1 MEAAVIVDE
10 AVRGHVPPPWFWAL
24 PGIDRIR
31 AFDLSQLP
39 APPIARLL
47 GIRAG
52 HVGPG
57 SGTWVMPAT
66 GWPAVASGELEISM
80 LAEAALTGVAMTTL
94 TAGLDVDPVSLALN
108 YFRPTRPQAGNL
120 LARARVVNASRLYVF
135 AEVQIEDPRGRQ
147 IAQGVSHCEVR
158 QVQPPP
164 PPPPAELRQVE
175 EATYS
180 TPDPYLRAVR
190 SKLASLEMLNERGGP
205 AFVQAYLH
213 ERFVTPFSELTGSR
227 IVGLNEGQRAVTMTM
242 PASEWFCGVSRF
254 VAPGVIAALA
264 NFASQTAGVMIL
276 SPGQSFSGLGES
288 TCFFRAIPAD
298 GRLLRAEAKGILNDR
313 GRATA
318 EIDVYDADG
327 QLAAS
332 ATGLAQIIDSSK
344 RQRTTASEV
353 KRILATL
360 LFTDIVGST
369 EHARRLGDGGW
380 QALLSRHHAAVRAE
394 IVRCEGTEV
403 DTAGDGFFVRFES
416 PARAL
421 EFARA
426 AREAVKR
433 LGLEIRIGIH
443 TGECELQGRAL
454 TGMAV
459 HVAARI
465 QALAGPG
472 DILVSSTVKDIV
484 VGSDTRFED
493 RGEHSLKGTPGQ
505 WRLFSLVD

>member
-1 MEAAVIVDE
+1 VMIADE
-10 AVRGHVPPPWFWAL
+10 AVRGRVPPPWFWAL

-66 GWPAVASGELEISM
+66 GWLAVASGELEVSM
-80 LAEAALTGVAMTTL
+80 LAEAAVTGVAMTTL
-94 TAGLDVDPVSLALN
+94 SPGLDVDPVSLALN

-135 AEVQIEDPRGRQ
+135 VEVQIEDPHGRQ
-147 IAQGVSHCEVR
+147 LAQGTSHCEVR
-158 QVQPPP
+158 QVEPSP
-164 PPPPAELRQVE
+164 PPPPAELRPVE
-175 EATYS
+175 EAAYS
-180 TPDPYLRAVR
+180 TTDPYLRAVR
-190 SKLASLEMLNERGGP
+190 SKLAPLEMLKEHGGL
-205 AFVQAYLH
+205 AFVQAYLQG
-213 ERFVTPFSELTGSR
+213 RFVTPFSELTGGR
-227 IVGLNEGQRAVTMTM
+227 IVALDERQRAVTMTM
-242 PASEWFCGVSRF
+242 PATEWLCGFSRF
-254 VAPGVIAALA
+254 VAPGAIGALA
-264 NFASQTAGVMIL
+264 NFASQAAGMLIV
-276 SPGQSFSGLGES
+276 SPGQWFSGLGES

-298 GRLLRAEAKGILNDR
+298 GRLVRAEAR
-313 GRATA
+313 GMINGRGLATA
-318 EIDVYDADG
+318 AIEVYDADG

-332 ATGLAQIIDSSK
+332 AQGLAQIIDSSK
-344 RQRTTASEV
+344 RQRTTVSEV

-369 EHARRLGDGGW
+369 DHARRLGDGGW
-380 QALLSRHHAAVRAE
+380 QALLSRHHSAVRAE
-394 IVRCEGTEV
+394 ILRCEGTEV

-421 EFARA
+421 ECARA

-433 LGLEIRIGIH
+433 LGIDIRVGIH
-443 TGECELQGRAL
+443 TGECELQGRAV

-465 QALAGPG
+465 QGLAGAG

-484 VGSDTRFED
+484 VGSGARFED
-493 RGEHSLKGTPGQ
+493 RGQHSLKGTPGE

>member
-1 MEAAVIVDE
+1 VIVDE

-39 APPIARLL
+39 SPPIARLL

-66 GWPAVASGELEISM
+66 GWSSIASGELEVSM
-80 LAEAALTGVAMTTL
+80 LAEAAVTGVAMTTL
-94 TAGLDVDPVSLALN
+94 TPGLDVDPVSLALN

-120 LARARVVNASRLYVF
+120 LARARVVNASRLFVF
-135 AEVQIEDPRGRQ
+135 VEVEIEDPHGRQ
-147 IAQGVSHCEVR
+147 VAHGTSQCEVR
-158 QVQPPP
+158 QVEPPP
-164 PPPPAELRQVE
+164 PPPPSELRPVE
-175 EATYS
+175 EAAYS

-190 SKLASLEMLNERGGP
+190 SKLASPEMLDEQGG
-205 AFVQAYLH
+205 ATFLQAYLQG
-213 ERFVTPFSELTGSR
+213 RFDAPFSELTGCR
-227 IVGLNEGQRAVTMTM
+227 IVAIDEQRGAVTMTM
-242 PASEWFCGVSRF
+242 PATEWLCRFSRWLAPGAIASLANSASRF
-254 VAPGVIAALA
+254 
-264 NFASQTAGVMIL
+264 AGTVL
-276 SPGQSFSGLGES
+276 LQPGQSFAGLANS
-288 TCFFRAIPAD
+288 TCFYRTIPAD
-298 GRLLRAEAKGILNDR
+298 GRILRAEAKGTIR
-313 GRATA
+313 GRGLATA
-318 EIDVYDADG
+318 DVEVYDADG
-327 QLAAS
+327 QLVAY
-332 ATGLAQIIDSSK
+332 TQGVAQLIDVSK
-344 RQRTTASEV
+344 RLKTTVSEV

-369 EHARRLGDGGW
+369 EHARRLGDSGW
-380 QALLSRHHAAVRAE
+380 RAVLAQHHNAVRAE
-394 IVRCEGTEV
+394 IQRCEGTEV

-421 EFARA
+421 ECARA
-426 AREAVKR
+426 ARDAVKR
-433 LGLEIRIGIH
+433 LGIDIRVGIH

-465 QALAGPG
+465 QGLAGLG

-484 VGSDTRFED
+484 VGSDARFED
-493 RGEHSLKGTPGQ
+493 RGQHSLKGMPGE